1 MKRPSNP
8 VVLATWLVACLLT
21 ACAGDP
27 NVHADAMAQPA
38 GLRRDQVQAGLFVL
52 TTYSRITRTDQALTV
67 YIEGDGLAWR
77 SRNQASDDPTPHR
90 ALGLSL
96 AAADRAPN
104 VVYLARPCQFTP
116 MAANPRCAVTYWTDK
131 RYAEEVVTSMNIAV
145 TQYLQRLPGQRVNL
159 VGYSGG
165 GALAVLIAA
174 RRDDVASLRT
184 VAGNLDHVAVN
195 RLHRVSPI
203 PGSLNAIDIAQRVA
217 AIPQLHVSGDDD
229 KVVPTFVT
237 RTFVDAVGS
246 CAQLRV
252 VEGMAHESDWAG
264 KWPALLSTPLACS

>member
-1 MKRPSNP
+1 MRR
-8 VVLATWLVACLLT
+8 VAVLPMLLAACLLA

-27 NVHADAMAQPA
+27 TVHADAMAQPA
-38 GLRRDQVQAGLFVL
+38 GLQRDQVQAGTFML

-96 AAADRAPN
+96 AVADTAPN

-116 MAANPRCAVTYWTDK
+116 MSGNPRCAVTYWTDK
-131 RYAEEVVTSMNIAV
+131 RYAEEVVASMNTAV
-145 TQYLQRLPGQRVNL
+145 TKYLRCLPGQRVNL

-195 RLHRVSPI
+195 RLHQVSPML
-203 PGSLNAIDIAQRVA
+203 GSLNAIDVAQRVA
-217 AIPQLHVSGDDD
+217 TIPQLHVSGDDD
-229 KVVPTFVT
+229 KVVPASVT
-237 RTFVDAVGS
+237 RTFVAAVGA
-246 CAQLRV
+246 CAQLHV
-252 VEGMAHESDWAG
+252 VEGMAHEGDWAG
-264 KWPALLSTPLACS
+264 KWPALLALTLPCS